1 MHHVSKIEE
10 STARTPKLYEPHTT
24 GFRRAT
30 YVDRSMGSVHMGV
43 GVCYLAPGGVIAFH
57 ISNRHVDLE
66 PPIWVLADRAGMQ
79 SRIVSSYA
87 NDARD
92 EFTATWM
99 LVSDNSAFFAQ
110 PEVLA
115 HSSPAPHS
123 SLRPWTDDF
132 SSLLP
137 VLRW

>member
-1 MHHVSKIEE
+1 
-10 STARTPKLYEPHTT
+10 
-24 GFRRAT
+24 
-30 YVDRSMGSVHMGV
+30 
-43 GVCYLAPGGVIAFH
+43 
-57 ISNRHVDLE
+57 
-66 PPIWVLADRAGMQ
+66 MQ

-99 LVSDNSAFFAQ
+99 LVSDDSASFAQ

-115 HSSPAPHS
+115 HSSPAAPNPS
-123 SLRPWTDDF
+123 MRLWTDDF

>member
-1 MHHVSKIEE
+1 ME
-10 STARTPKLYEPHTT
+10 
-24 GFRRAT
+24 
-30 YVDRSMGSVHMGV
+30 
-43 GVCYLAPGGVIAFH
+43 
-57 ISNRHVDLE
+57 
-66 PPIWVLADRAGMQ
+66 

-87 NDARD
+87 NGQRN

-99 LVSDNSAFFAQ
+99 LVSDDPSFFAQ
-110 PEVLA
+110 PEVGA
-115 HSSPAPHS
+115 NSSPAPPNT